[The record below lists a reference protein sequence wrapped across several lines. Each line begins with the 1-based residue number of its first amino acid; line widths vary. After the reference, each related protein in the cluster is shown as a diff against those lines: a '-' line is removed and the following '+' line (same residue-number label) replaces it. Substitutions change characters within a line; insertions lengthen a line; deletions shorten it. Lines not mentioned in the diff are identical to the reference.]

1 VTDMRTRHRH
11 ALNINDSH
19 QMNSGS
25 LILVCVTF
33 ALLAVT
39 AWSYWR
45 IVGSILREWQRN
57 DDYSAGQLVP
67 LVALF
72 LLWRERKNLRK
83 CRLKPCWLGGI
94 ALVIL
99 AQATRFYGLVF
110 MFQSIDNYSLALT
123 IAGLVLM
130 VAGRQVFRCVSW
142 ILLFL
147 FLMFPLP
154 GRVHNMIS
162 GPLQSMATTGA
173 VFFMEAFGVRVSQ
186 QGNVM
191 MLNQDTPLAVAEA
204 CSGLRML
211 TAFII
216 VAAFIAYMVK
226 RSRLQKAV
234 VLALSIPV
242 AVICNIIRIFVTAV
256 IMLHLSSEAADK
268 FFHDF
273 AGIVMMPIAVM
284 LIFGELW
291 LMEKLTLPETELK
304 PDEIIAKKE
313 KLSDK
318 S

>member
-1 VTDMRTRHRH
+1 MVENRIRRRH
-11 ALNINDSH
+11 AL
-19 QMNSGS
+19 QMPDKKQMQNKLLV
-25 LILVCVTF
+25 LISVVF
-33 ALLAVT
+33 MLLAVT

-45 IVGSILREWQRN
+45 IVGSLLREWKIN

-72 LLWRERKNLRK
+72 LVWRERKNLGK
-83 CRLKPCWLGGI
+83 CLLKPCWSGGI
-94 ALVIL
+94 ALLVL
-99 AQATRFYGLVF
+99 AQAGRFYGLVF

-130 VAGRQVFRCVSW
+130 VAGWQVFRCVSW

-162 GPLQSMATTGA
+162 GPLQSMATTGS
-173 VFFMEAFGVRVSQ
+173 VFLMEAFGIRVSQ

-216 VAAFIAYMVK
+216 VAAFIAYMIK
-226 RSRLQKAV
+226 RSRLQKA
-234 VLALSIPV
+234 ALLVSSIPV
-242 AVICNIIRIFVTAV
+242 AVICNMIRIFVTA
-256 IMLHLSSEAADK
+256 ILMLKISSEAADK

-273 AGIVMMPIAVM
+273 AGLVMMPIAVLLM
-284 LIFGELW
+284 FGELW
-291 LMEKLTLPETELK
+291 LMEKLTLPETDQEQ
-304 PDEIIAKKE
+304 DEVIAKIK
-313 KLSDK
+313 KNPNK
-318 S
+318 N

>member
-1 VTDMRTRHRH
+1 MTNKRTRHKH

-19 QMNSGS
+19 QMKSGS
-25 LILVCVTF
+25 LGLVCVTF

-45 IVGSILREWQRN
+45 IVASLFREWNIN

-83 CRLKPCWLGGI
+83 CLLKPCWMWGI
-94 ALVIL
+94 ALLIF

-110 MFQSIDNYSLALT
+110 MFDSIDNYSLVLT

-130 VAGRQVFRCVSW
+130 VAGWQVFRCVSW

-147 FLMFPLP
+147 FLMLPLP
-154 GRVHNMIS
+154 GRVHNLIS

-216 VAAFIAYMVK
+216 VAAFIAYMVR
-226 RSRLQKAV
+226 RSRLQKAI
-234 VLALSIPV
+234 VLASSIPI

-273 AGIVMMPIAVM
+273 AGIVMMPIAVL

-291 LMEKLTLPETELK
+291 LMEMLTLPETELK

-313 KLSDK
+313 
-318 S
+318 